1 MSESN
6 PKEPAYTYRAVVTRV
21 VDGDT
26 IDVDLDL
33 GCHVWIHRRL
43 RFLEVNA
50 WETRGE
56 ERDRGLAAKAF
67 VEKAI
72 ADADRVIVQTEMDA
86 EGKYGRLLAWVHLI
100 TADGNSSCLN
110 KALID
115 EGHGR

>member
-6 PKEPAYTYRAVVTRV
+6 PKEPAYTYRAVVTKV

-56 ERDRGLAAKAF
+56 DRERGLAAKAF
-67 VEKAI
+67 VEQVI

-86 EGKYGRLLAWVHLI
+86 EGKYGRLLAWVHLV
-100 TADGNSSCLN
+100 DGDGSSSCLN

>member
-1 MSESN
+1 MSASN
-6 PKEPAYTYRAVVTRV
+6 SKEPAYTYRAVVTKV

-67 VEKAI
+67 VKKAI
-72 ADADRVIVQTEMDA
+72 ANAHRVIVQTEMDA

-100 TADGNSSCLN
+100 TEDGNSACLN
-110 KALID
+110 KMLIE

>member
-6 PKEPAYTYRAVVTRV
+6 PKEPAYSYRAVVTRV

-86 EGKYGRLLAWVHLI
+86 TGKYGRLLAWVHLV
-100 TADGNSSCLN
+100 TADGNSVCLN

>member
-1 MSESN
+1 MSTTGPS
-6 PKEPAYTYRAVVTRV
+6 EPAYTYRAVVTNV
-21 VDGDT
+21 VDADT

-43 RFLEVNA
+43 RFLEVDA

-56 ERDRGLAAKAF
+56 EREKGLAAKAY
-67 VEKAI
+67 VEQSI

-100 TADGNSSCLN
+100 FADGSSINLN
-110 KALID
+110 EALVTK
-115 EGHGR
+115 GHGR

>member
-1 MSESN
+1 MSDWLKKARVLKETAGCFGAPLSSQQTTLISN
-6 PKEPAYTYRAVVTRV
+6 
-21 VDGDT
+21 
-26 IDVDLDL
+26 
-33 GCHVWIHRRL
+33 VWIHRRL

-56 ERDRGLAAKAF
+56 ERDKGLVAKVF

-100 TADGNSSCLN
+100 NADGNSSCLN